1 MMRNYEFYFYTTDE
15 SFDYGDFTHKDI
27 VYHGFTL
34 ELDKDDNVDF
44 ASLEGWGDYSQEID
58 AIRTAKG
65 LRDYVQEHLDEVLEW
80 DEDENK
86 LCTNYELFCN
96 LIDILD
102 RQIKRER
109 QVA

>member
-1 MMRNYEFYFYTTDE
+1 MRDYEFYFYTTDE

-27 VYHGFTL
+27 VYHGLTL
-34 ELDKDDNVDF
+34 ELDQNDNVIID
-44 ASLEGWGDYSQEID
+44 SVEGWGNYATEID
-58 AIRTAKG
+58 AIKTAKG
-65 LRDYVQEHLDEVLEW
+65 LRDYIQEHLDEVLEW
-80 DEDENK
+80 DEDESK
-86 LCTNYELFCN
+86 MFTNYELFCN